1 MTDDRVLDTANIF
14 FQAVRQDAVDR
25 VRHWTGSYGEHIL
38 RFRINYPDN
47 DSDETTFWIVYA
59 ASEKAIE
66 EFMEWFKKFGAEL
79 TKPRALLIDGD
90 NPNITEGPFFD
101 LILNIPGGFSLDGCN
116 ATSKNNHKGYFAFVT
131 TDGWHFDFEAEDQPI
146 GPISLIVGNSLGPLD
161 PFLADAQK
169 ILWEEVV
176 PYLEAEYGI
185 KMREAEA

>member
-1 MTDDRVLDTANIF
+1 MVQKVWSGAN
-14 FQAVRQDAVDR
+14 QATSSVHRWRRSQHNR
-25 VRHWTGSYGEHIL
+25 GT
-38 RFRINYPDN
+38 
-47 DSDETTFWIVYA
+47 
-59 ASEKAIE
+59 
-66 EFMEWFKKFGAEL
+66 
-79 TKPRALLIDGD
+79 LLY
-90 NPNITEGPFFD
+90 